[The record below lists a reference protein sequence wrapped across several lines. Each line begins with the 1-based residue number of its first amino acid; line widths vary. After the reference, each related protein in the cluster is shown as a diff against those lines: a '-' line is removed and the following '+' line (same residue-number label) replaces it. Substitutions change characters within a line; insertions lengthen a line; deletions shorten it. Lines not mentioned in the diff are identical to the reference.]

1 MNTAVHFGAGKIGR
15 GFLGQL
21 YWQSG
26 WTTVF
31 VDVAQP
37 IVEALNREGHYTIQ
51 IIGERCQALTVTN
64 VRAIHADDREAVAD
78 ALATCDLASTA
89 VGVRFLAD
97 LAPLIAAGI
106 ERRAS
111 TSARPLNI
119 IVCENLLDAA
129 SRLRAMVLDAVAPD
143 ARDYAARSVG
153 FVGSVVSRMVPV
165 VPPDL
170 QRRDPLYV
178 AVEPYSILPVDRAA
192 FIGRPP
198 AIEGML
204 PVESIHAHEERK
216 LFCHNCGHALCA
228 YPGYLRGHRY
238 IADAM
243 ADPEVRRI
251 VEGGLEET
259 GRALVAKHGFDP
271 AEHQAHVEDLLRRF
285 ANRSLG
291 DTVERVAREPLRK
304 LARND
309 RLVGAALLCL
319 DNNVEPAHTIEGI
332 RAALA
337 YDNPDDPQA
346 VQLQRMLRD
355 QGLEAVLA
363 NVCGLGPQ
371 EELYRRIREAMQ

>member
-111 TSARPLNI
+111 TSGRPLNI

-204 PVESIHAHEERK
+204 PVENIHAHEERK

-259 GRALVAKHGFDP
+259 GRALIAKHGFDP

-285 ANRSLG
+285 ANRCLG

-319 DNNVEPAHTIEGI
+319 DNNVEPPHTIEGI